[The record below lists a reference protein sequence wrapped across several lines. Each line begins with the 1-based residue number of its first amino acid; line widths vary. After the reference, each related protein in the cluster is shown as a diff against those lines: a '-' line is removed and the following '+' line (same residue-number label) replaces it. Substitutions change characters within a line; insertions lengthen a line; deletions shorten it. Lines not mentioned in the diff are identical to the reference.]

1 MAKTPVQLPCN
12 RIYTIALRLDPCH
25 HLSTHVNPAITMC
38 LLLQGAAKKV
48 DLEEENSGAFNCAHR
63 RLGLGGS
70 AEIRRILSFFGFTS
84 PKKLEMVR
92 RRYLPKALH
101 LVQESV
107 GLGLG

>member
-1 MAKTPVQLPCN
+1 MAKTPVQLSCN
-12 RIYTIALRLDPCH
+12 RIYTIALRLDPRH
-25 HLSTHVNPAITMC
+25 HLTTHVNPAITMC

-48 DLEEENSGAFNCAHR
+48 DLEENSGAFNCAHH

-70 AEIRRILSFFGFTS
+70 AEFRRILSFFGFTS

-101 LVQESV
+101 LVQELV